1 MSQEFLLVLCAAFGA
16 GCIDAIVGGGGLIQ
30 APALFSVYANTPPAF
45 LLGTNKFAAIF
56 GTANAA
62 WRYSRKINIAWRAV
76 LPLALWVLVTAASGA
91 VVATRVPPKVFRPL
105 VPILLSAVLLY
116 ILRNKTLGDEH
127 RPRAFA
133 REHHVWA
140 ALLIGAIGFYDG
152 FFGPGT
158 GSFLMFVFIRLYG
171 YDFLNAA
178 ANARVLN
185 VATNLAALTYFGVN
199 GYVLWQVAVGMAV
212 ANVAGS
218 MLGTRLALR
227 GGNVLVRKIFIVV
240 VSALI
245 LRTLW
250 VAISG

>member
-1 MSQEFLLVLCAAFGA
+1 MLNSA

-30 APALFSVYANTPPAF
+30 TPALFSIYPDTDPAT
-45 LLGTNKFAAIF
+45 LLGTNKFAGIF
-56 GTANAA
+56 GTSNAA
-62 WRYSRKINIAWRAV
+62 WRYSRKIHIPWRAL
-76 LPLALWVLVTAASGA
+76 LPLAVLVLVTAAVGA
-91 VVATRVPPKVFRPL
+91 VVATIVPPKIFRPL
-105 VPILLSAVLLY
+105 VPMLLLGALIY
-116 ILRNKTLGDEH
+116 ILRNKQLGDAH
-127 RPRAFA
+127 RPRTFT

-158 GSFLMFVFIRLYG
+158 GSFLMLVFVRLYG

-178 ANARVLN
+178 ASARVLN
-185 VATNLAALTYFGVN
+185 VATNLAALLYFGTH
-199 GYVLWQVAVGMAV
+199 GYVLWHLAIGMAL

-227 GGNVLVRKIFIVV
+227 GGSGFVRKIFIVV

-245 LRTLW
+245 LNTLW
-250 VAISG
+250 QALA